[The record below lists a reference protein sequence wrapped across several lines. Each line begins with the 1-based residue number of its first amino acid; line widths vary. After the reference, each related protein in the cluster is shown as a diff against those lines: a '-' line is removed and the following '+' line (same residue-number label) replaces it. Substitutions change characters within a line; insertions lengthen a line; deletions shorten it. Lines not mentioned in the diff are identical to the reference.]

1 MTLNPAAALAG
12 IASACL
18 LLAASADS
26 AAQAARERPTAPRT
40 VAAAPAAAGGNAEAG
55 REKAD
60 AERCVECHGVEGHGV
75 AHAGAGATEA
85 RAPKLAGQH
94 PEYLHK
100 QLRDFKSGAR
110 KDDLML
116 VAVRNVEEA
125 DLRDIVAWFASRP
138 RMQGE
143 ETKADSTAGRTL
155 YAQGD
160 AARGIPACASCHGD
174 GGRAGTGARPLAPVI
189 GGQGWRYLEQQLLQ
203 WRSGWRKN
211 DAAMKEAARSL
222 SDADIDAL
230 AHYLAAQR

>member
-1 MTLNPAAALAG
+1 MSCTHAAALAT

-26 AAQAARERPTAPRT
+26 AAQAVKKQSSPR
-40 VAAAPAAAGGNAEAG
+40 APAAVPAAPTGDAEAG

-75 AHAGAGATEA
+75 AHAGASATEA
-85 RAPKLAGQH
+85 RFPKLAGQR
-94 PEYLHK
+94 PEYLLK

-138 RMQGE
+138 GMQGE

-160 AARGIPACASCHGD
+160 SARGIPACVSCHGD
-174 GGRAGTGARPLAPVI
+174 NGRGGAPAGPLAPVI

-211 DAAMKEAARSL
+211 DAAMKEAARHL
-222 SDADIDAL
+222 SDADISAL
-230 AHYLAAQR
+230 ADYLAAQR